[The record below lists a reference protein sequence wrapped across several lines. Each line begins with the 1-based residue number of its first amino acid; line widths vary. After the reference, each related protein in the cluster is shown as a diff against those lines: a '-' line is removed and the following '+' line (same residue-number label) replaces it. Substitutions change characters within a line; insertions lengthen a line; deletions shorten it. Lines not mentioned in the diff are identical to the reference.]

1 MSNWIDS
8 VSLRARETFTQAE
21 EGAHNAI
28 SKVKEEASAVA
39 SKAKE
44 AATKMDRWIE
54 TSEPSK
60 AADDYTAANV
70 VAAAQAQASTPPSH
84 HPAIMPFPLPVRKPG
99 DLLHEPK
106 ELLNKSGELL

>member
-1 MSNWIDS
+1 MSNWYDA
-8 VSLRARETFTQAE
+8 VSSRARETFNQAE

-44 AATKMDRWIE
+44 AAAKMDRWIE

-60 AADDYTAANV
+60 AAD
-70 VAAAQAQASTPPSH
+70 
-84 HPAIMPFPLPVRKPG
+84 
-99 DLLHEPK
+99 
-106 ELLNKSGELL
+106 